1 MTTVSA
7 EGAVTASPVA
17 SRRMFAAFFP
27 INLARIGS
35 FGAMVVLSKLAL
47 SDWHESEIG
56 AET

>member
-1 MTTVSA
+1 VDAGFTLDI
-7 EGAVTASPVA
+7 P
-17 SRRMFAAFFP
+17 RMFAALFP
-27 INLARIGS
+27 INLAGIGS